1 MNSFVILLVS
11 PLLEQIVAGTLI
23 ISLQFA
29 QKGIPMRLLPLL
41 LSTLLFTACATA
53 KKAPEAAPATQANYF
68 ESSYKES
75 AKPPSRKPSAPAR
88 IYRGTDKE
96 ADHQRLLEDGYDIL
110 GYSSFEAGDVAP
122 DQALVQAAK
131 VNADLVL
138 VYSKRNGRVPMSVQ
152 LEAAKAQAKS
162 ADKSSDKAKDAPPSG
177 RVIAPQ
183 ASHFEY
189 FASYWTKLA
198 PPVLGLH
205 VQAPN
210 KDAALDNGLP
220 VLAVI
225 KGSPAAAAEIRA
237 GDSLMRIGDTDIR
250 SVDTLM
256 QATSRYAGQS
266 VEIVYVRE
274 TETLSRTVVLNAKSN

>member
-1 MNSFVILLVS
+1 MNSFVISLVS
-11 PLLEQIVAGTLI
+11 PELERIVASTLI
-23 ISLQFA
+23 ISSQFA

-41 LSTLLFTACATA
+41 LSTLLITACATA

-75 AKPPSRKPSAPAR
+75 AKPPARKPSAPAR

-122 DQALVQAAK
+122 ELALVQATK

-138 VYSKRNGRVPMSVQ
+138 VYSQRNGRVPMSVQ
-152 LEAAKAQAKS
+152 LEAAKAQARS
-162 ADKSSDKAKDAPPSG
+162 ADKSKDAPPSG

-183 ASHFEY
+183 ASHYEY

-237 GDSLMRIGDTDIR
+237 GDSLLRIGDTDIR
-250 SVDTLM
+250 SVDALM